1 LIMVCTREQRNV
13 GIPSKEQ
20 LGDRILG
27 ERAEL
32 ASRQLMRDLQRR
44 AVIDQRS

>member
-1 LIMVCTREQRNV
+1 MVCSREQKNV
-13 GIPSKEQ
+13 GVPSKQE
-20 LGDRILG
+20 LGDRILN
-27 ERAEL
+27 ERVEL

>member
-1 LIMVCTREQRNV
+1 MVCARDQRNL
-13 GIPSKEQ
+13 GIPDARQ
-20 LGDRILG
+20 LTDRILN

-44 AVIDQRS
+44 AVINLRS